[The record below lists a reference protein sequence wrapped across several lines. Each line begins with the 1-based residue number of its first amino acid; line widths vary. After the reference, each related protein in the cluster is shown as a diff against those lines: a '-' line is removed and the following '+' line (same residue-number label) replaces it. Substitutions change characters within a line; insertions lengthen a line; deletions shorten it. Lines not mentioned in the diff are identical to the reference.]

1 MADICGIC
9 SEPLDYRFQ
18 CSCTRKTTRV
28 GDEANA
34 RKGCLKCGC
43 TSATI
48 TEMSAT
54 GGILSRMLNLQ
65 YQRFDVV
72 SCVAC
77 GYSEMYKRDPS
88 ATRDIVDLFF
98 G

>member
-1 MADICGIC
+1 
-9 SEPLDYRFQ
+9 
-18 CSCTRKTTRV
+18 
-28 GDEANA
+28 
-34 RKGCLKCGC
+34 
-43 TSATI
+43 
-48 TEMSAT
+48 MSAT

-77 GYSEMYKRDPS
+77 GYSEMYKRDSS
-88 ATRDIVDLFF
+88 ATRDILDLFF

>member
-1 MADICGIC
+1 M
-9 SEPLDYRFQ
+9 R
-18 CSCTRKTTRV
+18 
-28 GDEANA
+28 EAA
-34 RKGCLKCGC
+34 GQSAKRGCLKCGC

-54 GGILSRMLNLQ
+54 GGILSRMFNLQ

-77 GYSEMYKRDPS
+77 GYSEMYKRDSS
-88 ATRDIVDLFF
+88 ATRDILDLFF